1 VVTSQEPEELKDMN
15 EGANIGNISPRLM
28 TAKFGTNSKE
38 DEADLNNNYYSFSN
52 KHNLMN
58 TEEKIFE
65 DSFEL
70 N

>member
-1 VVTSQEPEELKDMN
+1 VTSQEPEEQKDMN

-38 DEADLNNNYYSFSN
+38 DEVDLNNPYYSFSN